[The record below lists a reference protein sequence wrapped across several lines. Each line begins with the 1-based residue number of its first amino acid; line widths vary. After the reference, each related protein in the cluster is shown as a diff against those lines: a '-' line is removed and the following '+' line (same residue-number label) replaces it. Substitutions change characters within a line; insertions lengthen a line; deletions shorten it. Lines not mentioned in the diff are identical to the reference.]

1 MNSRKFG
8 TKGELTE
15 QLAQVL
21 KALWT
26 CKDASEC
33 STSFKDVVER
43 YGSQFKSSN
52 TQHDAQE
59 FLFWLLDKV
68 HEDLNTASKRKYKN
82 VKNNYGRPDEVI
94 AAETLVNYVRCNNSF
109 VQSVFRAQFRSS
121 LTCPMCHKQSN
132 TFDPFHC
139 VSVQLPQVS
148 FQSINVNVLHDT
160 KTPRQIKMLVQVPQ
174 GSSVLSLRE
183 KLQQET
189 EMNEKNMILTEVSLT
204 GFGRLFCDSHPAS
217 NIEAD
222 DTVFCVELPDNIE
235 ESQVALCV
243 MNVNVTSSSRFG
255 TLFCMKMNR
264 DVTFSEFQKALLR
277 QMSTVLKPEVFSYS
291 TPISEMFKVHLQEP
305 SADPGTYL
313 EEKFEHPLLTE
324 MIDLAL
330 SVQPSD
336 SGHVHIKLSLE
347 WTEPEKYFID
357 MIDHIVE
364 HESYTN
370 GKHKEA
376 ENDVLTLEHCLD
388 HYTKAETLSD
398 ENSWRCPQC
407 AKYLPVIKTLGLWSL
422 PDILVIHFKRFRQQ
436 QAKASKLTTMVN
448 FPLTDFDL
456 STWLA
461 GSTTTTEPP
470 SLNSTLTRKSKT
482 KGGSLP
488 RNFANEDQRYDLYA
502 VCYHQGD
509 TLETG
514 KSIKN
519 IKEG

>member
-33 STSFKDVVER
+33 STSFKEVVER

-82 VKNNYGRPDEVI
+82 VKNNYGRPDEII
-94 AAETLVNYVRCNNSF
+94 AAETLANYVRCNNSF
-109 VQSVFRAQFRSS
+109 VQAVFRAQFRSS
-121 LTCPMCHKQSN
+121 LKCPMCHKQSN

-139 VSVQLPQVS
+139 VSVQLPQLS
-148 FQSINVNVLHDT
+148 LQSIKVNVLYDT
-160 KTPRQIKMLVQVPQ
+160 KTPQQVAMLVQVPH
-174 GSSVLSLRE
+174 GSSVLALRE
-183 KLQQET
+183 KLQQEA
-189 EMNEKNMILTEVSLT
+189 EIDDKRMILTEVTSA
-204 GFGRLFCDSHPAS
+204 GSFGRLFCDSHPLS
-217 NIEAD
+217 NIESD
-222 DTVFCVELPDNIE
+222 DTVYCVELPDKIE

-243 MNVNVTSSSRFG
+243 MNVNTTTNSRFG
-255 TLFCMKMNR
+255 SVFCMRMSR
-264 DVTFSEFQKALLR
+264 DVTFIEFQKALLR
-277 QMSTVLKPEVFSYS
+277 QMSSKLKPEVFSYS
-291 TPISEMFKVHLQEP
+291 KPISEMFKVHLQEP

-313 EEKFEHPLLTE
+313 EEKYEHPLLTE

-330 SVQPSD
+330 SVQPAD
-336 SGHVHIKLSLE
+336 SGPGHIKLSLE
-347 WTEPEKYFID
+347 WSEPELYFTD
-357 MIDHIVE
+357 MSDTIVE
-364 HESYTN
+364 HESVTS
-370 GKHKEA
+370 GKDKETVS
-376 ENDVLTLEHCLD
+376 ETLTLEQCLD

-398 ENSWRCPQC
+398 ENSWRCPNC

-422 PDILVIHFKRFRQQ
+422 PDILVVHFKRFRQQ
-436 QAKASKLTTMVN
+436 QAKASKITTMVN
-448 FPLTDFDL
+448 FPLTDFEL

-461 GSTTTTEPP
+461 GNATTTTSSSEPP
-470 SLNSTLTRKSKT
+470 SSVNSTLTRKLKT

-514 KSIKN
+514 M
-519 IKEG
+519 